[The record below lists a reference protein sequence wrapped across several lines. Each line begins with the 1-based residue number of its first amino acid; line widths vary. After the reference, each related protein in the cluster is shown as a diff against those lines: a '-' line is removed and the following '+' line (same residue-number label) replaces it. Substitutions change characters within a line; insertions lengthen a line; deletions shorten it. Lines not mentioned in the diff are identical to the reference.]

1 MIDLDGAQAQAAL
14 AEFRARFDSAAPAAD
29 LVATAGY
36 FAAACETGAVP
47 PLSLDDE
54 DLAVAPD
61 DTRERIRAV
70 HDRLRRLGYAPLP
83 PEPTSDWREL
93 RPAFAEFQREAGL
106 CGEDRPC
113 GELTLADWRAL
124 QELFDF
130 ETPMNVSRWF
140 SGGVPRPAL
149 ERAARLRLTVFSFD
163 RPPRADNWRPSTEAM
178 GAFAEVAQTLEL
190 VDEPLPPE
198 LTSGFV
204 STLFGHDDLVAK
216 IAARMAPVP
225 ANACVRDFLVCLAK
239 VELWLHGFDIAPDG
253 NPALTVRT
261 FHAGR
266 HGRWTDEPSPVANFI
281 VRACEDLFADPAAT
295 PPPKRPEQIP
305 ERVPALLAALERLR
319 REAETKNEDAAR
331 DSAAL
336 IGRLQERLDAEP
348 RLWARI
354 REVGRKLTGALFDGV
369 KRAVAWLARF
379 FAKAID
385 WTVNA
390 LANAWRAIYHF
401 MGSAAMR
408 LRRALRTFAD
418 GAEFFTAGL
427 VADTAGRIVC
437 AKSGDF
443 DLRVL
448 IDDRATENETRAF
461 GVGLRQRSR
470 MFAIACRMIRFV
482 ATAVRVALCG
492 AAATIGGFV
501 PLLLGLASAYS
512 QLRELDQLLVAGER
526 EAAVSGAAGLRCQ

>member
-1 MIDLDGAQAQAAL
+1 MIELDGARAQAAY
-14 AEFRARFDSAAPAAD
+14 AEFRTRFDSAAPAAD

-36 FAAACETGAVP
+36 FTAACETGAVP
-47 PLSLDDE
+47 PLTLDDE
-54 DLAVAPD
+54 DLAEAPD

-70 HDRLRRLGYAPLP
+70 YDRLRRLGYAPLP
-83 PEPTSDWREL
+83 SEPTSDWREL

-106 CGEDRPC
+106 CSGGRIC
-113 GELTLADWRAL
+113 GELTRADWRAL
-124 QELFDF
+124 QEIFDF
-130 ETPMNVSRWF
+130 ETPMEVPRWF
-140 SGGVPRPAL
+140 SGDVPSPAL
-149 ERAARLRLTVFSFD
+149 ERATRLRLSVFGFGSV
-163 RPPRADNWRPSTEAM
+163 PRADDWRPAAGSMA
-178 GAFAEVAQTLEL
+178 AFAEVVQALGLT
-190 VDEPLPPE
+190 DEPLPPA
-198 LTSGFV
+198 LTPAFAA
-204 STLFGHDDLVAK
+204 TLFGHDALAAR
-216 IAARMAPVP
+216 IAARSAPLP
-225 ANACVRDFLVCLAK
+225 ASARVRDFLVCLAK

-266 HGRWTDEPSPVANFI
+266 HGRWSDEPSPVANFI
-281 VRACEDLFADPAAT
+281 VRACEDLFADPAVAR
-295 PPPKRPEQIP
+295 PPKRPEQIP
-305 ERVPALLAALERLR
+305 DRVPALLAALERLR
-319 REAETKNEDAAR
+319 RDAETRTAAAAR

-390 LANAWRAIYHF
+390 LANAWRTVYHF

-418 GAEFFTAGL
+418 GVDFFTAGL
-427 VADTAGRIVC
+427 VTDTAGQIAC

-448 IDDRATENETRAF
+448 VDERATADEARAY
-461 GVGLRQRSR
+461 GAGLRRRSR
-470 MFAIACRMIRFV
+470 AFAIACRMIRLV
-482 ATAVRVALCG
+482 ATALRAALTSAT
-492 AAATIGGFV
+492 AAIGGFV

-512 QLRELDQLLVAGER
+512 QIRELDRLLESC
-526 EAAVSGAAGLRCQ
+526 EADTDAAELRCR